1 LQEIKKKP
9 LPRHVAIIMDGNGRW
24 ARERGLPRLAGHR
37 AGAKAVRRTIETAAE
52 IGLEYLTLYTFSVE
66 NWQRPQA
73 EVKGLL
79 ELIEHQL
86 KKEINELHSNNV
98 RLRVVGRLEE
108 MPLSLQKAFQE
119 AMELTASNTGLNLNI
134 ALNYGARIEIIDAI
148 NQLID
153 RILEGKERTPID
165 VATFTKYLY
174 TKDIPD
180 PELLIR
186 TSGELRVSNFLL
198 WQIAYTEIW
207 VTPVLWPE
215 FNRREF
221 LKAIYDFQNRER
233 RFGRVSD

>member
-1 LQEIKKKP
+1 
-9 LPRHVAIIMDGNGRW
+9 MDGNGRW

-108 MPLSLQKAFQE
+108 MPLSLQRAFQE
-119 AMELTASNTGLNLNI
+119 AMKLTESNTGLNLNI

-165 VATFTKYLY
+165 IATFTKYLY

-215 FNRREF
+215 FSRKDF
-221 LKAIYDFQNRER
+221 LQAIYDFQNRER